1 MMLPA
6 CWQRRAAQG
15 MRGFTLI
22 EIMVSLAIVSI
33 ALLAGSQAV
42 NALARGAQRQ
52 SDVLLAQLCA
62 ENELIKM
69 RLSKQMP
76 SVGDSVATCDQAG
89 KAFTVNIQVRPTP
102 NPSFRRVEA
111 KVLDDGVPVL
121 NISTIVSRY

>member
-1 MMLPA
+1 MCSPSLRYKTQFPA
-6 CWQRRAAQG
+6 
-15 MRGFTLI
+15 RGFTLI

-76 SVGDSVATCDQAG
+76 SVGDSTANCEQAG
-89 KAFTVNIQVRPTP
+89 KAFTVNMEVRPTP
-102 NPSFRRVEA
+102 NPSFRRVDA
-111 KVLDDGVPVL
+111 KVLDSNVPVL
-121 NISTIVSRY
+121 NIATIVSRY

>member
-1 MMLPA
+1 MMRQVR
-6 CWQRRAAQG
+6 WQPRALLG

-42 NALARGAQRQ
+42 NALSRGAQRQ

-76 SVGDSVATCDQAG
+76 NVGDSSATCEQAG
-89 KAFTVNIQVRPTP
+89 KTFTINMEVRGTP
-102 NPSFRRVEA
+102 NPSFRRVDA

-121 NISTIVSRY
+121 NIATIVSRY